1 MSLLLAM
8 GSGGFPV
15 CAGKRGGRSAGA
27 GLCHVWARAGAAW
40 RFFALAGLPTPP
52 VSPDLKATVDL
63 LPRLWQA
70 ILRRDVNQDERRL
83 ALSIAPSPTAFRS
96 GMVTASNIHT
106 SPTEAA
112 RSETL
117 ATCSKNAP
125 IRRTAPLQHRQTVGS
140 TRYVRFR

>member
-1 MSLLLAM
+1 MALFCARRAAHPA
-8 GSGGFPV
+8 GF
-15 CAGKRGGRSAGA
+15 AK
-27 GLCHVWARAGAAW
+27 
-40 RFFALAGLPTPP
+40 F
-52 VSPDLKATVDL
+52 KATVDS

-125 IRRTAPLQHRQTVGS
+125 IRRTAPDSIDKLSVAHDMSGLGS
-140 TRYVRFR
+140 TRSVR

>member
-8 GSGGFPV
+8 VVRWFPV
-15 CAGKRGGRSAGA
+15 CHANRGARSAGA

-52 VSPDLKATVDL
+52 VSPDSRLPSIS

-125 IRRTAPLQHRQTVGS
+125 IRRTAPDSIDKLAA
-140 TRYVRFR
+140 